1 MIVIFL
7 RDANVK
13 QYIHCNC
20 LYSIVKRITQVLLS
34 RSEELQATIFEVLEP
49 GAPCKSVSRS
59 SSKQPIFS
67 IINKKFREKMG
78 EEILH
83 CFDNEVIAVFQ
94 IFDLAMYFLCS
105 TLAKVLFGSSWKDSV
120 KVPNST
126 SNKNTF
132 LGGNAKL
139 RAG

>member
-1 MIVIFL
+1 M
-7 RDANVK
+7 
-13 QYIHCNC
+13 
-20 LYSIVKRITQVLLS
+20 ITQVLLS

-83 CFDNEVIAVFQ
+83 CFDNEVTAVFQ

>member
-1 MIVIFL
+1 
-7 RDANVK
+7 
-13 QYIHCNC
+13 
-20 LYSIVKRITQVLLS
+20 
-34 RSEELQATIFEVLEP
+34 
-49 GAPCKSVSRS
+49 
-59 SSKQPIFS
+59 
-67 IINKKFREKMG
+67 MG

-83 CFDNEVIAVFQ
+83 CFDNEVTAVFQ

-132 LGGNAKL
+132 FWGNAKL
-139 RAG
+139 RTG